1 MLIGVTIPNVHETLA
16 EPGTITALAR
26 RAEALGLDSVWVND
40 HVVVP
45 SPPAATTEASY
56 ATRYGEHRGQMLYEP
71 LITLSY
77 LAGATE
83 RIGLGVSVYLLGLRH
98 PVLAAKQVVSLDALS
113 GGRAILG
120 VGVGWLEAEFE
131 AVGIPFRQ
139 RGARTDDA
147 LQILKALCENDRAS
161 YDGRHHSIR
170 DMEFLPKP
178 AQRPHPPVWIG
189 GRSDAAMRR
198 AARFG
203 DAWHPSHLTGAELRE
218 RIPALRAEC
227 ERAGRAPEEVGV
239 TTRRRLLRDGTAEE
253 SERDRVLQGG
263 ADGIAATIAELE
275 EIGVTHLVVELPGAT
290 EQELLENLDW
300 FGAEVL
306 ARA

>member
-26 RAEALGLDSVWVND
+26 RAEALGLDSLWVND

-45 SPPAATTEASY
+45 SPPASTTEASY

-71 LITLSY
+71 LITLAY

-83 RIGLGVSVYLLGLRH
+83 RITLGVSVYLLALRH

-131 AVGIPFRQ
+131 AVGIPYRQ

-147 LQILKALCENDRAS
+147 LQILKALCTGDRAT

-178 AQRPHPPVWIG
+178 PQVPHPPVWIG
-189 GRSDAAMRR
+189 GRSEAAMRR

-218 RIPALRAEC
+218 RIPELHREC
-227 ERAGRAPEEVGV
+227 ERAGRSPADVTV
-239 TTRRRLLRDGTAEE
+239 TTRRRLLRDGAVDET
-253 SERDRVLQGG
+253 ERDRVLQGG
-263 ADGIAATIAELE
+263 AEGIAATIAELE
-275 EIGVTHLVVELPGAT
+275 ALGVTHLVVEVPGAS
-290 EQELLENLDW
+290 EQEVLENLDW
-300 FGAEVL
+300 FGREAL